1 MPWKP
6 EDAPK
11 FNRSTS
17 RSRHLRQVWADA
29 ANAALRKYGDEGR
42 AIQIANAAVSRS
54 GTEAPGKREPDSR

>member
-42 AIQIANAAVSRS
+42 AIQIANAAVSKTGIEPPGR
-54 GTEAPGKREPDSR
+54 GTPDSR